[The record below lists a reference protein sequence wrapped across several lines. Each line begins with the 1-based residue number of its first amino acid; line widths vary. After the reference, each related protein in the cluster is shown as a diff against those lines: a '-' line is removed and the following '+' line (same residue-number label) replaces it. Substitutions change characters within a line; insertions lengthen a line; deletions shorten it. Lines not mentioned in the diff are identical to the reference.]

1 MLRSAVT
8 PLLILIAVGLVPTDG
23 FAQTNTRA
31 GTGQNRRAAPADPVE
46 ACIQRGNAVPTACS
60 TRNDNQQAAEQTASS
75 GESGREMQQSSNNN
89 VSEMCNQSGQNAQS
103 AGSTLDRIKEECQK
117 TYDECKS
124 SCQTA
129 QSRLSSLSA
138 DKQKKVREAKE
149 KCDSAEGL
157 IAGITSERGGATQ
170 AQQRAQQCKN
180 DTGMGQMPQMPQM
193 PQSPQE
199 QAKNC
204 QENPNTPECFKL
216 AQDCSNPEFSASN
229 EVCKCLN
236 GGCGPQRQAGTDP
249 DQGHDTST
257 GGLSGGASAGF
268 DSSGSG
274 GNRGFESA
282 YGNPNLSGGGGAMGG
297 GHGGGGGDAGSGE
310 EFTADEPKPSA
321 LAGAGG
327 SGLVVPPSAGTVSGG
342 SYSNSGSWIPPKMN
356 ESNIDVDKF
365 RPGAN
370 GRGPANDSP
379 RQIHGPHVNMWHQ
392 ISLRYISL
400 KGTLKP

>member
-1 MLRSAVT
+1 MLRSALT
-8 PLLILIAVGLVPTDG
+8 PILFFAVVGLVPTEG
-23 FAQTNTRA
+23 LARQTAPKANN
-31 GTGQNRRAAPADPVE
+31 NRRAPADPVE
-46 ACIQRGNAVPTACS
+46 ACIQKGNAIPQACS
-60 TRNDNQQAAEQTASS
+60 TKNDNQQAADQSNSS
-75 GESGREMQQSSNNN
+75 TETGREIQQSSNTN
-89 VSEMCNQSGQNAQS
+89 VSDMCNQSGQNAQA
-103 AGSTLDRIKEECQK
+103 AGSTLDRIGEQCKT

-149 KCDSAEGL
+149 KCDSAESL
-157 IAGITSERGGATQ
+157 IAGITSERGNATQ
-170 AQQRAQQCKN
+170 AQQRAQQCKS
-180 DTGMGQMPQMPQM
+180 DAGQGQMPQMPQM

-199 QAKNC
+199 KAKTC

-236 GGCGPQRQAGTDP
+236 GGCGPQRQAGTNP
-249 DQGHDTST
+249 DQGDDYST
-257 GGLSGGASAGF
+257 GGLSSAGGGGF
-268 DSSGSG
+268 DSAGGG
-274 GNRGFESA
+274 GNPGFESA
-282 YGNPNLSGGGGAMGG
+282 YGNPNITGGGGATGG
-297 GHGGGGGDAGSGE
+297 ARSGGSSDAGSGE
-310 EFTADEPKPSA
+310 EFTVDEPKPSV

-327 SGLVVPPSAGTVSGG
+327 SGLVVPQGAGTVSGG

-365 RPGAN
+365 RPAAN
-370 GRGPANDSP
+370 GRGLASDAP

-400 KGTLKP
+400 KATLKP